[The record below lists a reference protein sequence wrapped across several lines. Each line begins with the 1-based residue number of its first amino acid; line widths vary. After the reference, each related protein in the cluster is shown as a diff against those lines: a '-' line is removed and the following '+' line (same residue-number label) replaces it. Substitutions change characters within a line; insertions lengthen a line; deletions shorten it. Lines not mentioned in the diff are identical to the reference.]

1 MVSMQRTL
9 ETEDNLKPCMPSSTA
24 ESAAESRGAA
34 FSQSCRL
41 RRRSASPAEFATAAA
56 LEGLLGRVEELEL
69 ESYPRDELRELFYPR
84 EEARELFARVEKL
97 EEEKGSRDA
106 QFDSTVQSAVAKQ
119 CRTWLSVKAET
130 ELRSRAAWM
139 EKVAIHVFRLGE

>member
-9 ETEDNLKPCMPSSTA
+9 ETEDNLQPCMPSRIA

-41 RRRSASPAEFATAAA
+41 RRRSASPAEFATAPA

-69 ESYPRDELRELFYPR
+69 ELYPRDELPDIL
-84 EEARELFARVEKL
+84 
-97 EEEKGSRDA
+97 KGGPA
-106 QFDSTVQSAVAKQ
+106 EPTFEVVGLLCTVHNSPA
-119 CRTWLSVKAET
+119 TSNF
-130 ELRSRAAWM
+130 
-139 EKVAIHVFRLGE
+139 HG